1 MPTVNAL
8 HPQDK
13 GLDEHSGIFPLG
25 SWGPA
30 GDVVAQSHC
39 AGPWSESGKSP
50 AVASAALSTDPSALQ
65 AVVGDSELHNFHY
78 RIQPEHV
85 RAVEVGGDLQLES
98 LKIF

>member
-1 MPTVNAL
+1 M
-8 HPQDK
+8 
-13 GLDEHSGIFPLG
+13 
-25 SWGPA
+25 
-30 GDVVAQSHC
+30 
-39 AGPWSESGKSP
+39 
-50 AVASAALSTDPSALQ
+50 ASAALSTEPSALQ